1 MDQSSNP
8 TSALALLISLLIAF
22 AAPAARAE
30 DLWCGDKII
39 TNGMTT
45 FQVRAACGP
54 PVEVRARPGE
64 HRRRSNSYGT
74 TDDYYDAP
82 GEYWTYNFGST
93 RLMQRL
99 LFVNGVLAEAK
110 SLSYGYDP

>member
-1 MDQSSNP
+1 MYQVHRRAFASL
-8 TSALALLISLLIAF
+8 AALLLLGVLAGRT
-22 AAPAARAE
+22 AHAE

-54 PVEVRARPGE
+54 PVEVRVRPRE
-64 HRRRSNSYGT
+64 HHRRSNAYGT
-74 TDDYYDAP
+74 VDEFDDAP

-99 LFVNGVLAEAK
+99 LFVNGVLAEAR
-110 SLSYGYDP
+110 SLTYGYDP